1 MKDRFDKDRLKRKKE
16 GKEGNLQDQVAQR
29 KWEEWYVKH
38 SDDSKF
44 SDPQFY
50 PFTRKMK
57 LLVEY
62 QDELIVADK
71 TRKENRQGIQDI
83 CRMTG
88 SLS

>member
-16 GKEGNLQDQVAQR
+16 GKEGNLQEQVAQR

-38 SDDSKF
+38 SDDIKF
-44 SDPQFY
+44 SDPKFY

-62 QDELIVADK
+62 
-71 TRKENRQGIQDI
+71 
-83 CRMTG
+83 
-88 SLS
+88 